1 MLSSTPGC
9 RLRARLYRTHRL
21 ACAHLERI
29 GPFPKRVFLGAM
41 CQIQGY
47 TLHLA
52 ALAYLPFRLAP
63 SVITLLGG

>member
-9 RLRARLYRTHRL
+9 WLRARLYRTHHL
-21 ACAHLERI
+21 ACAILERI
-29 GPFPKRVFLGAM
+29 GTFPKSLLLGAM

-47 TLHLA
+47 TPHLA

>member
-1 MLSSTPGC
+1 M
-9 RLRARLYRTHRL
+9 
-21 ACAHLERI
+21 
-29 GPFPKRVFLGAM
+29 FLGATF
-41 CQIQGY
+41 QIQGY

>member
-1 MLSSTPGC
+1 
-9 RLRARLYRTHRL
+9 
-21 ACAHLERI
+21 LERI
-29 GPFPKRVFLGAM
+29 GTLPKSLILGAM

-52 ALAYLPFRLAP
+52 ALIYLPFRLAP